1 MPHAG
6 TPHNIS
12 LGENGGYLLMF
23 RKVLSISL
31 IMIMCMLM
39 ASCSQSEKDPGIWVD
54 KVEGMPKDFILGVDL
69 SSILALEKS
78 GVKFFNFDGKEQDI
92 FKTLHEAGVNYI
104 RVRVWNDPYDENGN
118 GYGGGNCD
126 IDTAIEIG
134 KRATK
139 YKMKLLVDF
148 HYSDFWADPSKQMV
162 PKAWADLDIDA
173 KAKALYQFT
182 KDCMEKLKEAKV
194 NVGMVQLGNETNTAM
209 AGEKNIKNICKL
221 MNMGS
226 KAVREVDENIMIAV
240 HYTNPESSEDMIKRA
255 MALNNLNVDFD
266 VFATSYYPYWHG
278 SLENLTATLSKIVEI
293 TGKKAM
299 VAENAYVYTAE
310 DGDGFGNTAPD
321 TSKQE
326 FNYPITV
333 QGQAHQ
339 IRDVVQAVVDVGPE
353 GIGYFYW
360 EPAWIPVGP
369 ANEAEKNKALWEQYG
384 SGWATSYAASYD
396 PKDAGVWYGGSAV
409 DNQALFDFNGHPL
422 PSLKVFKYLA
432 SGAQTERKIDD
443 IPDVH
448 VIGMIDTPI
457 SLPATV
463 QAVYNDRSVEDVEV
477 AWDMNAFDDAVKK
490 GIGEYVIKGLAN
502 NDTNIVCSLKINP
515 LNYVMNASFEEPDTS
530 MWKITEYG
538 GKHTDYQ
545 NKAIDA
551 KTGNIALHYYS
562 ASGVQFS
569 VEQTITNI
577 PEGTYI
583 LSMFN
588 QGGDT
593 KNPDMYLY
601 AVADGKEYRA
611 STTNEGWVVWQ
622 NPEIRNIVVKSGT
635 ITIGAYI
642 KCDAGGWGTLDDFCL
657 QPQK

>member
-1 MPHAG
+1 MVKKVFCM
-6 TPHNIS
+6 
-12 LGENGGYLLMF
+12 LLAMTLF
-23 RKVLSISL
+23 V
-31 IMIMCMLM
+31 LM
-39 ASCSQSEKDPGIWVD
+39 ASCSPKETDPGIWVE
-54 KVEGMPKDFILGVDL
+54 KVDGLPSDFILGVDV
-69 SSILALEKS
+69 SSVLALEKS
-78 GVKFFNFDGKEQDI
+78 GVKFYNFEGKEQDI
-92 FKTLHEAGVNYI
+92 FRTLHEAGVNYI

-126 IDTAIEIG
+126 IDTAIEIA
-134 KRATK
+134 KRAAK
-139 YKMKLLVDF
+139 YRMKLLVDF
-148 HYSDFWADPSKQMV
+148 HYSDFWADPSKQMA

-173 KAKALYQFT
+173 KCEALYQFT
-182 KDCMEKLKEAKV
+182 RDCLEKLKQAKV
-194 NVGMVQLGNETNTAM
+194 DVGMVQLGNETNTAM
-209 AGEKNIKNICKL
+209 AGEKNIRNICRL

-226 KAVREVDENIMIAV
+226 RAVREVDENILIAV
-240 HYTNPESSEDMIKRA
+240 HYTNPESSDNMIKRA
-255 MALNNLNVDFD
+255 MALSNFNVDYD

-278 SLENLTATLSKIVEI
+278 TLENLTETLSEIAGI
-293 TGKKAM
+293 TGKKVM

-321 TSKQE
+321 PTRQE
-326 FNYPITV
+326 LNYPITV

-339 IRDVVQAVVDVGPE
+339 IRDVVQAVVDVGPQ

-369 ANEAEKNKALWEQYG
+369 ANEYEKNKTVWEKYG

-396 PKDAGVWYGGSAV
+396 PDDAGIWYGGSAV
-409 DNQALFDFNGHPL
+409 DNQALFDFSGHPL
-422 PSLKVFKYLA
+422 PSLKVFKYL
-432 SGAQTERKIDD
+432 STGAQTERRVDD

-448 VIGMIDTPI
+448 VIAMIDTPI

-463 QAVYNDRSVEDVEV
+463 KAVYNDRTVEEVDV
-477 AWDMNAFDDAVKK
+477 AWDMAALDEAVKK
-490 GIGEYVIKGLAN
+490 GIGDYVIKGMA
-502 NDTNIVCSLKINP
+502 NDTEIMCYLKINP
-515 LNYVMNASFEEPDTS
+515 LNYVINGSFEDPDTT

-562 ASGVQFS
+562 ATGVQFR
-569 VEQTITNI
+569 VEQTITGL
-577 PEGTYI
+577 PEGKYI

-593 KNPDMYLY
+593 KNPDMYLF
-601 AVADGKEYRA
+601 AIADGKEYRA
-611 STTNEGWVVWQ
+611 STTNEGWAVWQ
-622 NPEIRNIVVKSGT
+622 NPEIRDIVVTSGT